1 MSDTTRS
8 FREGIE
14 LGLLAGALMAVVEIA
29 FAVVVG
35 AGGDTPLRMAASVI
49 LGASAMTGSSTAF
62 AVTVGVLVHLTLSA
76 IYGASYGIYNSALTI
91 ETRKS
96 WNRQAMLGALFG
108 FALWLVNFQVFARAH
123 YPWFL
128 EGPQAPQALIHCLCY
143 GIPLALAYT
152 ALERR
157 VRPVQAPLAYR

>member
-14 LGLLAGALMAVVEIA
+14 LGLLAGALMAVIEIA
-29 FAVVVG
+29 YAAIAG
-35 AGGDTPLRMAASVI
+35 AGGDTPLRMAASII
-49 LGASAMTGSSTAF
+49 LGASALAGSTTAF
-62 AVTVGVLVHLTLSA
+62 TLIVGVVVHLTLAA

-108 FALWLVNFQVFARAH
+108 FALWLINFQVFARAH

-128 EGPQAPQALIHCLCY
+128 AGHQAPQVLIHCLGY